1 MSANA
6 NSYLAW
12 FDRLLLIVI
21 VVLLLV
27 NRFDAKNETTSIR
40 TSANQLDKPPQNAD
54 EADGP
59 QHFMVTASQHTISFS
74 PEGVTQS
81 RVSRI
86 ARALS
91 HDSGWQ
97 DAPVRQAADM
107 REHDG
112 LYHIAFVLSQQID
125 EKSVRVSTDGNLLSL
140 IASPIG
146 KPNAK
151 ILKQFYIPC
160 PADQVGPMQ
169 TTVSNG
175 IVRVSI
181 HLAQ

>member
-1 MSANA
+1 MSANP
-6 NSYLAW
+6 NSLLAW
-12 FDRLLLIVI
+12 FDRLLLIAI
-21 VVLLLV
+21 VVLLLMS
-27 NRFDAKNETTSIR
+27 RFETKKETVILR
-40 TSANQLDKPPQNAD
+40 TAANQSERPPQSAD
-54 EADGP
+54 ESDDP
-59 QHFMVTASQHTISFS
+59 PHYVVTASQHTISFS

-112 LYHIAFVLSQQID
+112 MYHIAFVLSQQID
-125 EKSVRVSTDGNLLSL
+125 EKSVLVSTDGNVLSL

-146 KPNAK
+146 NPNAK

-175 IVRVSI
+175 IVRVTI

>member
-1 MSANA
+1 MSANT
-6 NSYLAW
+6 NSLLAW

-21 VVLLLV
+21 VALLV
-27 NRFDAKNETTSIR
+27 INRFDAINEERVIR
-40 TSANQLDKPPQNAD
+40 TAAKKLERPPQNAD
-54 EADGP
+54 ESDAP
-59 QHFMVTASQHTISFS
+59 QRYVMAASQHTISFS
-74 PEGVTQS
+74 PDGVTQS
-81 RVSRI
+81 HVSQI

-97 DAPVRQAADM
+97 DAPVRQAADI

-112 LYHIAFVLSQQID
+112 LYHIAFMLSQQID
-125 EKSVRVSTDGNLLSL
+125 EKSVLVSTDGNVLSL

-146 KPNAK
+146 KPHAK

-160 PADQVGPMQ
+160 SADQVGPVQ

-175 IVRVSI
+175 IVRVRI

>member
-6 NSYLAW
+6 NSLLAW
-12 FDRLLLIVI
+12 FDRLLLIAI
-21 VVLLLV
+21 IILLV
-27 NRFDAKNETTSIR
+27 LSRFEAKNKVSGPRVAT
-40 TSANQLDKPPQNAD
+40 NQIDRSPSQTEEP
-54 EADGP
+54 EEP
-59 QHFMVTASQHTISFS
+59 QHYVVAASQHTFSFS
-74 PEGVTQS
+74 PDGVTQS
-81 RVSRI
+81 HVSRI
-86 ARALS
+86 ARTLS

-97 DAPVRQAADM
+97 GAPVRQAADM

-112 LYHIAFVLSQQID
+112 LYNIAFVLSQQID
-125 EKSVRVSTDGNLLSL
+125 EKSVLVSTDGNVLSL

-146 KPNAK
+146 KPDAK

-160 PADQVGPMQ
+160 SAGQVGPVQ

-175 IVRVSI
+175 IVRVRI

>member
-1 MSANA
+1 MSANT
-6 NSYLAW
+6 NSLLAW
-12 FDRLLLIVI
+12 FDRLLLIAI
-21 VVLLLV
+21 IVLLVMIRLETKKETAV
-27 NRFDAKNETTSIR
+27 LKTATNQNER
-40 TSANQLDKPPQNAD
+40 TPQNAD
-54 EADGP
+54 ESDDP
-59 QHFMVTASQHTISFS
+59 PHYVVTASQHTISFS

-97 DAPVRQAADM
+97 DAPVRQAADT

-125 EKSVRVSTDGNLLSL
+125 EKSVLVSTDGNVLSL

-146 KPNAK
+146 NPNAK

-175 IVRVSI
+175 IVRVTI

>member
-1 MSANA
+1 MSTTA
-6 NSYLAW
+6 NSLLAW

-21 VVLLLV
+21 VILLV
-27 NRFDAKNETTSIR
+27 LSRFEVKKEAAGLR
-40 TSANQLDKPPQNAD
+40 TAANLFDRPPSQAD
-54 EADGP
+54 ETGEP
-59 QHFMVTASQHTISFS
+59 QRYVVAASQHTISFS
-74 PEGVTQS
+74 PDGVTQS
-81 RVSRI
+81 HVSQI

-91 HDSGWQ
+91 RDSGWQ
-97 DAPVRQAADM
+97 DAPVRQAADI

-112 LYHIAFVLSQQID
+112 LYHIAFMLSQQID
-125 EKSVRVSTDGNLLSL
+125 EKSVLVSTDGNVLSL

-146 KPNAK
+146 KPHAK

-160 PADQVGPMQ
+160 SADQIGPVQ

-175 IVRVSI
+175 IVRVRI